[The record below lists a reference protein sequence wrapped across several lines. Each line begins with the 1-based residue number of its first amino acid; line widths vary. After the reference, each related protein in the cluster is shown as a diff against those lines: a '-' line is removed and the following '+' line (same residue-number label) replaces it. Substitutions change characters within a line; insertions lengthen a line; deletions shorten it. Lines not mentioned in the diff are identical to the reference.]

1 MSFNQSKWNL
11 CCKKEGVSYARKGTP
26 EYERVLACYRS
37 SSPRRNSPKRKS
49 PSPKRPSP
57 RNSPKRKSP
66 SPKRPS
72 PRRNSPKRKS
82 PSPKRNI
89 HIPFNKSKWEI
100 SCKKEGVNY
109 ARKGTDVYQ
118 RVLARYQDKPVV
130 DMPLLDETN
139 LSIDDMIVQWNEA
152 LLVNG
157 IVVLLEG
164 DLQVDDVIQDY
175 VLFCEEKREQNKLF
189 RAQRRIDLKLNREEK
204 YKKRQEVIQ
213 KEKERLAKLSPRSKK
228 WHDQRVNSISMG
240 W

>member
-1 MSFNQSKWNL
+1 
-11 CCKKEGVSYARKGTP
+11 
-26 EYERVLACYRS
+26 
-37 SSPRRNSPKRKS
+37 
-49 PSPKRPSP
+49 
-57 RNSPKRKSP
+57 
-66 SPKRPS
+66 
-72 PRRNSPKRKS
+72 
-82 PSPKRNI
+82 
-89 HIPFNKSKWEI
+89 
-100 SCKKEGVNY
+100 
-109 ARKGTDVYQ
+109 VYQ

-175 VLFCEEKREQNKLF
+175 VLFCEEKREKNKLF
-189 RAQRRIDLKLNREEK
+189 RAQRRIDLKLNREELEREK
-204 YKKRQEVIQ
+204 YKKRHEVIQ

-228 WHDQRVNSISMG
+228 RHDQRVNSISMG